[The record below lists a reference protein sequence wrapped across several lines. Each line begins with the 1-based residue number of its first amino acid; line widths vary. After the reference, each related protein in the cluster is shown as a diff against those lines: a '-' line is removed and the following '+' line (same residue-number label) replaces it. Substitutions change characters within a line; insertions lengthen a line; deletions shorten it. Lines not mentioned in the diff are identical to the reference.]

1 MNPSQARAVAGE
13 VLPRLLREYERF
25 PLLGRWAAHR
35 KGTGDFAGWFALRV
49 PEGGDSK
56 RVELGYRLRR
66 EAWGQNMATEGVRA
80 LLRHAFTT
88 ARIDEVYAE
97 TMAVNLASRRVLE
110 KAGLR
115 LIRIFHLDWD
125 DPIDGA
131 EHGEV
136 EYAMTRDEWQRLTG

>member
-1 MNPSQARAVAGE
+1 
-13 VLPRLLREYERF
+13 
-25 PLLGRWAAHR
+25 
-35 KGTGDFAGWFALRV
+35 
-49 PEGGDSK
+49 
-56 RVELGYRLRR
+56 
-66 EAWGQNMATEGVRA
+66 MATEGVRA

-88 ARIDEVYAE
+88 ARIEEVYAD

-115 LIRIFHLDWD
+115 LIRIFHLYWD